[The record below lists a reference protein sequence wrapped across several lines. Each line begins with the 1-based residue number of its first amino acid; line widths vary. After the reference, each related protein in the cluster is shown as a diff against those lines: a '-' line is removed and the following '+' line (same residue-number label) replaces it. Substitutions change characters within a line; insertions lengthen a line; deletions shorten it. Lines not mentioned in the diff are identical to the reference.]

1 MTWIHYLLIIWLVCA
16 ILSLWVRFYPKEDRD
31 TSFSQVLIIAAAG
44 PFILLMIVVL
54 KVGTFIEELFDRKKR
69 KAKEQEELEELS
81 RKIAE
86 KKNKEQLLNSNDEI
100 RY

>member
-1 MTWIHYLLIIWLVCA
+1 M
-16 ILSLWVRFYPKEDRD
+16 
-31 TSFSQVLIIAAAG
+31 IA
-44 PFILLMIVVL
+44 VL

-86 KKNKEQLLNSNDEI
+86 KKKKEQLLNSNDEI

>member
-16 ILSLWVRFYPKEDRD
+16 ILSLLVRFYPKEDRD
-31 TSFSQVLIIAAAG
+31 TSFFQVLIIAAAG
-44 PFILLMIVVL
+44 PFILLMIAVL

-86 KKNKEQLLNSNDEI
+86 KKKKEQLLNSNDEI